1 MKNKEFD
8 IQIKEMQD
16 NLKIKGKVFFYIRVS
31 TRDQNEQLQLDAM
44 NKFVKENKIEDPKVY
59 IDKQSGTNANRP
71 ELQAMLKAIGKDDLL
86 VIWKLDR
93 LSRNYK
99 ECIEMWNNILEV
111 GADIHVITMPI
122 LDTRLFPRNDL
133 FGYFVNQL
141 TLNVFAYFA
150 QQETEM
156 RKERATAGY
165 KAMKSSSKFV
175 TMAYKDK
182 DGNIVEAHSKK
193 ISKKTGNVVGRPVLD
208 YPKNFASVVEQQQ
221 KKEMTMQQ
229 ALAALNIKKSSYYK
243 LIKKYEQEHQVS
255 LLKK

>member
-1 MKNKEFD
+1 MKNE
-8 IQIKEMQD
+8 
-16 NLKIKGKVFFYIRVS
+16 IKGKVFFYIRVS
-31 TRDQNEQLQLDAM
+31 TRCQNEQLQLDAAD
-44 NKFVKENKIEDPKVY
+44 KFIKENNIEDAKIY
-59 IDKQSGTNANRP
+59 IDKQTGTNTDRP
-71 ELQAMLKAIGKDDLL
+71 ELQAMLKAVGKGDL
-86 VIWKLDR
+86 VWIWALDR
-93 LSRNYK
+93 LSRNYNDCK
-99 ECIEMWNNILEV
+99 RLWSEITGKGV
-111 GADIHVITMPI
+111 DIYVSTMPI
-122 LDTRLFPRNDL
+122 LDTRQYKDTMGSFINDL
-133 FGYFVNQL
+133 IVTILGYV
-141 TLNVFAYFA
+141 AD
-150 QQETEM
+150 QETKA
-156 RKERATAGY
+156 RSQRAAAGY
-165 KAMKSSSKFV
+165 KSMKTSAKFV

>member
-1 MKNKEFD
+1 MNNEEFD
-8 IQIKEMQD
+8 KKIKEMQD

-31 TRDQNEQLQLDAM
+31 TRDQNEQLQLDATD
-44 NKFVKENKIEDPKVY
+44 KFIKENGIEDPKIY
-59 IDKQSGTNANRP
+59 LDKQSGKNTHRP

-165 KAMKSSSKFV
+165 KAMKSSPKFV

-182 DGNIVEAHSKK
+182 DGNIVEPHAKK
-193 ISKKTGNVVGRPVLD
+193 ISKKTGKAVGRAPLE

-229 ALAALNIKKSSYYK
+229 ALAALGIKKSSYYK